1 VENLQKEFKK
11 RGAMIMSKLP
21 TKMSKQLTLPV
32 INAPMFLVSSPD
44 MVIESCKNGMIGTF
58 PLLNA
63 RTSELLENWMIRIS
77 EELDQTQKDAPTAKI
92 APWGVN
98 LIVHRTNK
106 RFEEDLE
113 LIKKYEPP
121 LVITSLGNPSD
132 VAKIVHSYGGL
143 VFSDVISLDHARK
156 AAKTGIDGLILV
168 CSGAGGHGGT
178 LNPFAFLKA
187 VKEFWDGITVLAG
200 AITTGEEILAA
211 KILGADLVYMGTRF
225 IATEESSASEEYRQ
239 MLIESTLEDL
249 IYTDAISGINGN
261 YLLPSL
267 QKAGFDIENLKKKE
281 VDLSFSESK
290 AKAWKD
296 IWSAGQGVGSIKKV
310 STIKEVVEELKAEYD
325 NALTSNESLKV

>member
-1 VENLQKEFKK
+1 
-11 RGAMIMSKLP
+11 
-21 TKMSKQLTLPV
+21 
-32 INAPMFLVSSPD
+32 MFLVSSPD
-44 MVIESCKNGMIGTF
+44 MVIESCKNGIIGTF

-63 RTSELLENWMIRIS
+63 RTSDLLENWMKHIS
-77 EELDQTQKDAPTAKI
+77 EELSNAREKDPSAKI

-121 LVITSLGNPSD
+121 VVITSLGNPSD
-132 VAKIVHSYGGL
+132 VAKIVHGYGGL

-187 VKEFWDGITVLAG
+187 VKEFWDGMTILAG
-200 AITTGEEILAA
+200 AISTGEEILAA
-211 KILGADLVYMGTRF
+211 KVLGADLVYMGTRF
-225 IATEESSASEEYRQ
+225 IATQESSASEDYRQ
-239 MLIESTLEDL
+239 MLIDSTLEDL
-249 IYTDAISGINGN
+249 VYTDAISGIKGN

-267 QKAGFDIENLKKKE
+267 QRAGFDVENLMKKDD

-296 IWSAGQGVGSIKKV
+296 IWSAGQGVGSVKKI
-310 STIKEVVEELKAEYD
+310 STIQEVVDDLKEEYKKALKTKEAM
-325 NALTSNESLKV
+325 SIIP

>member
-1 VENLQKEFKK
+1 
-11 RGAMIMSKLP
+11 MSGKLP
-21 TKMSKQLTLPV
+21 IKLSNQLSLPI

-44 MVIESCKNGMIGTF
+44 MVIESCRNGIIGTF

-77 EELDQTQKDAPTAKI
+77 KELKQVQEEDSTAKI

-121 LVITSLGNPSD
+121 VVITSLGNPND

-143 VFSDVISLDHARK
+143 VFSDVISLNHARK

-187 VKEFWDGITVLAG
+187 VKEFWDGITILAG
-200 AITTGEEILAA
+200 AISTGEEILAA

-225 IATEESSASEEYRQ
+225 IATEESSASEDYRQ
-239 MLIESTLEDL
+239 MLIDSTLEDL
-249 IYTDAISGINGN
+249 IYTDAISGIKGN

-267 QKAGFDIENLKKKE
+267 QKAGFNKENLKKKE

-296 IWSAGQGVGSIKKV
+296 IWSAGQGVGNIKKV
-310 STIKEVVEELKAEYD
+310 STIKEIIEDLRAEY
-325 NALTSNESLKV
+325 NIALTKNESLKV

>member
-1 VENLQKEFKK
+1 
-11 RGAMIMSKLP
+11 MSNKLP
-21 TKMSKQLTLPV
+21 MNLSNQLSLPV

-44 MVIESCKNGMIGTF
+44 MVIESCKNGIIGTF

-63 RTSELLENWMIRIS
+63 RTSDLLENWMKHIS
-77 EELDQTQKDAPTAKI
+77 EELSNAREKDPSAKI

-121 LVITSLGNPSD
+121 VVITSLGNPSD
-132 VAKIVHSYGGL
+132 VAKIVHGYGGL

-187 VKEFWDGITVLAG
+187 VKEFWDGMTILAG
-200 AITTGEEILAA
+200 AISTGEEILAA
-211 KILGADLVYMGTRF
+211 KVLGADLVYMGTRF
-225 IATEESSASEEYRQ
+225 IATQESSASEDYRQ
-239 MLIESTLEDL
+239 MLIDSTLEDL
-249 IYTDAISGINGN
+249 VYTDAISGIKGN

-267 QKAGFDIENLKKKE
+267 QRAGFDVENLMKKDD

-296 IWSAGQGVGSIKKV
+296 IWSAGQGVGSVKKI
-310 STIKEVVEELKAEYD
+310 STIQEVVDDLKEEYKKALKTKEAM
-325 NALTSNESLKV
+325 SIIP

>member
-1 VENLQKEFKK
+1 MKSNLPL
-11 RGAMIMSKLP
+11 KL
-21 TKMSKQLTLPV
+21 SNQLSLPV
-32 INAPMFLVSSPD
+32 INAPMFLVSSPE
-44 MVIESCKNGMIGTF
+44 MVLESCKNGIIGTF

-63 RTSELLENWMIRIS
+63 RTSDLLENWMKHIS
-77 EELDQTQKDAPTAKI
+77 EELHKSQTEDPSAKI

-121 LVITSLGNPSD
+121 VVITSLGNPSD
-132 VAKIVHSYGGL
+132 VALIVHGYGGL

-187 VKEFWDGITVLAG
+187 VKEFWDGMTILAG
-200 AITTGEEILAA
+200 AISTGEEILAA

-225 IATEESSASEEYRQ
+225 IATQESSASEEYRQ

-249 IYTDAISGINGN
+249 VYTDAISGIKGN

-267 QKAGFDIENLKKKE
+267 QRAGFDVENLMKQDSI
-281 VDLSFSESK
+281 DLSFSETK

-296 IWSAGQGVGSIKKV
+296 IWSAGQGVGSVKKI
-310 STIKEVVEELKAEYD
+310 STVKEVVDDLKSEYQK
-325 NALTSNESLKV
+325 ALDSKESISTAT

>member
-1 VENLQKEFKK
+1 
-11 RGAMIMSKLP
+11 
-21 TKMSKQLTLPV
+21 
-32 INAPMFLVSSPD
+32 MFLVSSPD
-44 MVIESCKNGMIGTF
+44 MVLESCKNGIIGTF

-63 RTSELLENWMIRIS
+63 RTSDLLENWMKHIS
-77 EELDQTQKDAPTAKI
+77 EELSKAREEDPSSKI

-106 RFEEDLE
+106 RFEEDVE

-121 LVITSLGNPSD
+121 VVITSLGNPSD
-132 VAKIVHSYGGL
+132 VAKIVHGYGGL

-187 VKEFWDGITVLAG
+187 VKEFWDGMTILAG
-200 AITTGEEILAA
+200 AISTGEEILAA

-225 IATEESSASEEYRQ
+225 IATQESSASEDYRQ

-249 IYTDAISGINGN
+249 VYTDAISGIKGN

-267 QKAGFDIENLKKKE
+267 QKAGFDVENLMKKDA

-296 IWSAGQGVGSIKKV
+296 IWSAGQGVGSVKKIA
-310 STIKEVVEELKAEYD
+310 TIQEVVDDLKAEYKKAM
-325 NALTSNESLKV
+325 NTKEAMSIIP

>member
-1 VENLQKEFKK
+1 MNKL
-11 RGAMIMSKLP
+11 SNKLP
-21 TKMSKQLTLPV
+21 MNLSNQLSLPV

-44 MVIESCKNGMIGTF
+44 MVIESCKNGIIGTF

-63 RTSELLENWMIRIS
+63 RTSDLLENWMKHIS
-77 EELDQTQKDAPTAKI
+77 EELSNAREKDPSAKI

-121 LVITSLGNPSD
+121 VVITSLGNPSD
-132 VAKIVHSYGGL
+132 VAKIVHGYGGL

-187 VKEFWDGITVLAG
+187 VKEFWDGMTILAG
-200 AITTGEEILAA
+200 AISTGEEILAA
-211 KILGADLVYMGTRF
+211 KVLGADLVYMGTRF
-225 IATEESSASEEYRQ
+225 IATQESSASEDYRQ
-239 MLIESTLEDL
+239 MLIDSTLEDL
-249 IYTDAISGINGN
+249 VYTDAISGIKGN

-267 QKAGFDIENLKKKE
+267 QRAGFDVENLMKKDD

-296 IWSAGQGVGSIKKV
+296 IWSAGQGVGSVKKI
-310 STIKEVVEELKAEYD
+310 STIQEVVDDLKEEYKKALKTKEAM
-325 NALTSNESLKV
+325 SIIP

>member
-1 VENLQKEFKK
+1 MNL
-11 RGAMIMSKLP
+11 SN
-21 TKMSKQLTLPV
+21 QLSLPV

-44 MVIESCKNGMIGTF
+44 MVIESCKNGIIGTF

-63 RTSELLENWMIRIS
+63 RTSDLLENWMKHIS
-77 EELDQTQKDAPTAKI
+77 EELSNAREKDPSAKI

-121 LVITSLGNPSD
+121 VVITSLGNPSD
-132 VAKIVHSYGGL
+132 VAKIVHGYGGL

-187 VKEFWDGITVLAG
+187 VKEFWDGMTILAG
-200 AITTGEEILAA
+200 AISTGEEILAA
-211 KILGADLVYMGTRF
+211 KVLGADLVYMGTRF
-225 IATEESSASEEYRQ
+225 IATQESSASEDYRQ
-239 MLIESTLEDL
+239 MLIDSTLEDL
-249 IYTDAISGINGN
+249 VYTDAISGIKGN

-267 QKAGFDIENLKKKE
+267 QRAGFDVENLMKKDD

-296 IWSAGQGVGSIKKV
+296 IWSAGQGVGSVKKI
-310 STIKEVVEELKAEYD
+310 STIQEVVDDLKEEYKKALKTKDAM
-325 NALTSNESLKV
+325 SIIP

>member
-1 VENLQKEFKK
+1 MN
-11 RGAMIMSKLP
+11 SKLP
-21 TKMSKQLTLPV
+21 VKLSNQLSLPV

-44 MVIESCKNGMIGTF
+44 MVVESCKNGIVGTF

-63 RTSELLENWMIRIS
+63 RTSYLLENWMIRIK
-77 EELDQTQKDAPTAKI
+77 EELHRSQQENASSKI

-106 RFEEDLE
+106 RFEEDME

-121 LVITSLGNPSD
+121 IVITSLGNPSD
-132 VAKIVHSYGGL
+132 VAKIVHNYGGL

-178 LNPFAFLKA
+178 LNPFAFLRA

-200 AITTGEEILAA
+200 AISTGEEILAA

-249 IYTDAISGINGN
+249 IYTDAISGIKGN

-267 QKAGFDIENLKKKE
+267 KRAGYDVENMLKKDS

-296 IWSAGQGVGSIKKV
+296 IWSAGQGVGSVKKV
-310 STIKEVVEELKAEYD
+310 ARIREVVEELKAEYVT
-325 NALTSNESLKV
+325 ALKLKESIKT

>member
-1 VENLQKEFKK
+1 MN
-11 RGAMIMSKLP
+11 KLP
-21 TKMSKQLTLPV
+21 NKLPMNLSNQLSLPV

-44 MVIESCKNGMIGTF
+44 MVLESCKNGIIGTF

-63 RTSELLENWMIRIS
+63 RTSDLLENWMKHIS
-77 EELDQTQKDAPTAKI
+77 EELSKAREEDPSAKI

-121 LVITSLGNPSD
+121 VVITSLGNPSD
-132 VAKIVHSYGGL
+132 VAKIVHGYGGL

-187 VKEFWDGITVLAG
+187 VKEFWDGMTILAG
-200 AITTGEEILAA
+200 AISTGEEILAA

-225 IATEESSASEEYRQ
+225 IATQESSASEDYRQ
-239 MLIESTLEDL
+239 MLIDSTLEDL
-249 IYTDAISGINGN
+249 VYTDAISGIKGN

-267 QKAGFDIENLKKKE
+267 QKAGFDVENLMKKE
-281 VDLSFSESK
+281 SIDLSFSESK

-296 IWSAGQGVGSIKKV
+296 IWSAGQGVGSVKRV
-310 STIKEVVEELKAEYD
+310 GTIQEVVDELKSEYQKALKTKEVI
-325 NALTSNESLKV
+325 SIIP

>member
-1 VENLQKEFKK
+1 
-11 RGAMIMSKLP
+11 MSKLP
-21 TKMSKQLTLPV
+21 VKMSKQLTLPV

-44 MVIESCKNGMIGTF
+44 MVIESCKNGIIGTF

-77 EELDQTQKDAPTAKI
+77 EELDQTRKDAPATKI

-121 LVITSLGNPSD
+121 VVITSLGNPSE

-178 LNPFAFLKA
+178 LNPFAFIKA

-200 AITTGEEILAA
+200 AISTGEEILAA

-225 IATEESSASEEYRQ
+225 IATEESSASTEYRQ

-267 QKAGFDIENLKKKE
+267 QKAGFDMENLRKKE
-281 VDLSFSESK
+281 IDLSFSESK

-296 IWSAGQGVGSIKKV
+296 IWSAGQGVGNVKNV
-310 STIKEVVEELKAEYD
+310 STVKKIIEELAAEY
-325 NALTSNESLKV
+325 NKALTKNESLKV

>member
-1 VENLQKEFKK
+1 
-11 RGAMIMSKLP
+11 MIVSKLP
-21 TKMSKQLTLPV
+21 KQLTLPV

-44 MVIESCKNGMIGTF
+44 MVIESCKNGIIGTF

-77 EELDQTQKDAPTAKI
+77 EELNRRKHEDPSAKI

-121 LVITSLGNPSD
+121 VVITSLGNPSD

-187 VKEFWDGITVLAG
+187 VKEFWDGITILAG
-200 AITTGEEILAA
+200 AISTGEEILAA
-211 KILGADLVYMGTRF
+211 KVLGADLVYMGTRF
-225 IATEESSASEEYRQ
+225 IATHESSASEEYRK
-239 MLIESTLEDL
+239 MLIDSTLEDL
-249 IYTDAISGINGN
+249 VYTDAISGIKGN

-267 QKAGFDIENLKKKE
+267 QRAGFDVENLMKKDSI
-281 VDLSFSESK
+281 DLSFSESK

-296 IWSAGQGVGSIKKV
+296 IWSAGQGVGSIKKI
-310 STIKEVVEELKAEYD
+310 STITEVVDELKAEFQQ
-325 NALTSNESLKV
+325 ALNNKESIITIK

>member
-1 VENLQKEFKK
+1 LNSNLPL
-11 RGAMIMSKLP
+11 SL
-21 TKMSKQLTLPV
+21 SNQLSLPV

-44 MVIESCKNGMIGTF
+44 MVLESCKNGIIGTF

-63 RTSELLENWMIRIS
+63 RTSDLLENWMKHIS
-77 EELDQTQKDAPTAKI
+77 EELNKAREENPSAKI

-121 LVITSLGNPSD
+121 VVITSLGNPSD
-132 VAKIVHSYGGL
+132 VAKIVHGYGGL

-187 VKEFWDGITVLAG
+187 VKEFWDGMTILAG
-200 AITTGEEILAA
+200 AISTGEEILAA

-225 IATEESSASEEYRQ
+225 IATQESSASKDYRQ
-239 MLIESTLEDL
+239 MLIDSTLEDL
-249 IYTDAISGINGN
+249 VYTDAISGIKGN

-267 QKAGFDIENLKKKE
+267 QKAGFDVENLMKKE
-281 VDLSFSESK
+281 SVDLSFSESK

-296 IWSAGQGVGSIKKV
+296 IWSAGQGVGSVKKV
-310 STIKEVVEELKAEYD
+310 ATIQEVVDDLKAEYKK
-325 NALTSNESLKV
+325 AMSTKEAMSIIP

>member
-1 VENLQKEFKK
+1 MNL
-11 RGAMIMSKLP
+11 STKLP
-21 TKMSKQLTLPV
+21 LNLSNQLSLPV
-32 INAPMFLVSSPD
+32 INAPMFLVSSPE
-44 MVIESCKNGMIGTF
+44 MVIESCKNGIIGTF

-63 RTSELLENWMIRIS
+63 RTSELLENWMVRIS
-77 EELDQTQKDAPTAKI
+77 EDLGKYKAEHPSERV

-121 LVITSLGNPSD
+121 VVITSLGNPSD
-132 VAKIVHSYGGL
+132 VANIVHSYGGL

-178 LNPFAFLKA
+178 LNPFAFLRA

-200 AITTGEEILAA
+200 SISTGEDILAA

-225 IATEESSASEEYRQ
+225 IAAEESSASEEYRQ

-249 IYTDAISGINGN
+249 IYTDAISGIKGN

-267 QKAGFDIENLKKKE
+267 ERAGFDISDLKKKDN

-296 IWSAGQGVGSIKKV
+296 IWSAGQGVGSVKKV
-310 STIKEVVEELKAEYD
+310 SALKSIIEELKTEYKK
-325 NALTSNESLKV
+325 ALETKEVLSSQ

>member
-1 VENLQKEFKK
+1 
-11 RGAMIMSKLP
+11 MSKLP
-21 TKMSKQLTLPV
+21 MKLSNQLTLPV
-32 INAPMFLVSSPD
+32 INAPMFLVSNPE
-44 MVIESCKNGMIGTF
+44 MVIESCKNGIVGTF

-63 RTSELLENWMIRIS
+63 RTTELLENWMIHIKEDLKHARTENQS
-77 EELDQTQKDAPTAKI
+77 DKI

-98 LIVHRTNK
+98 LIVHRTNQ

-113 LIKKYEPP
+113 LIKKHEPP
-121 LVITSLGNPSD
+121 IVITSLGNPTD
-132 VAKIVHSYGGL
+132 VAKIVHAYGGL

-178 LNPFAFLKA
+178 LNPFAFLRA
-187 VKEFWDGITVLAG
+187 VKEFWDGMTILAG
-200 AITTGEEILAA
+200 SISTGEEIMAA

-225 IATEESSASEEYRQ
+225 IATEESSASEEYQQ
-239 MLIESTLEDL
+239 MLVDSTLEDL

-267 QKAGFDIENLKKKE
+267 QKAGMDIENLKKKE

-296 IWSAGQGVGSIKKV
+296 IWSAGQGVGSIKKI
-310 STIKEVVEELKAEYD
+310 STIKEVIEELKTEYK
-325 NALTSNESLKV
+325 NALKTNDTFSTSGTTNQ

>member
-1 VENLQKEFKK
+1 MK
-11 RGAMIMSKLP
+11 GCMILTNKLP
-21 TKMSKQLTLPV
+21 MHLSSQLTLPV

-44 MVIESCKNGMIGTF
+44 MVIESCKNGIIGTF

-77 EELDQTQKDAPTAKI
+77 EELNQTQKDAPAAKI

-106 RFEEDLE
+106 RFEQDLE

-121 LVITSLGNPSD
+121 VVITSLGNPSD

-200 AITTGEEILAA
+200 AISTGEEILAA

-225 IATEESSASEEYRQ
+225 IATEESSASEDYRQ

-310 STIKEVVEELKAEYD
+310 STIEEVVKELKAEY
-325 NALTSNESLKV
+325 NAALKVKESITTN

>member
-1 VENLQKEFKK
+1 
-11 RGAMIMSKLP
+11 MSEKLP
-21 TKMSKQLTLPV
+21 LNLSNQLVLPV

-44 MVIESCKNGMIGTF
+44 MVIESCKNGIVGTF

-63 RTSELLENWMIRIS
+63 RTTELLENWMIRIS
-77 EELDQTQKDAPTAKI
+77 EELTQAQQTDPSAKI

-98 LIVHRTNK
+98 VIVHRTNK
-106 RFEEDLE
+106 RFEDDME

-121 LVITSLGNPSD
+121 IVITSLGNPSD
-132 VAKIVHSYGGL
+132 VTKIVHAYGGL

-187 VKEFWDGITVLAG
+187 VKEFWEGITVLAG
-200 AITTGEEILAA
+200 AISTGEEILAA

-225 IATEESSASEEYRQ
+225 IATEESSASEAYRQ

-249 IYTDAISGINGN
+249 IYTDAISGIKGN

-267 QKAGFDIENLKKKE
+267 QKAGIDIEQLNKKE

-296 IWSAGQGVGSIKKV
+296 IWSAGQGVGNIKKV
-310 STIKEVVEELKAEYD
+310 STVKEIVEELTKEYKQ
-325 NALTSNESLKV
+325 ALTSKEDFSMNK

>member
-1 VENLQKEFKK
+1 MNL
-11 RGAMIMSKLP
+11 SN
-21 TKMSKQLTLPV
+21 QLSLPV

-44 MVIESCKNGMIGTF
+44 MVIESCKNGIIGTF

-63 RTSELLENWMIRIS
+63 RTSDLLENWMKHIS
-77 EELDQTQKDAPTAKI
+77 EELSNAREKDPSAKI

-121 LVITSLGNPSD
+121 VVITSLGNPSD
-132 VAKIVHSYGGL
+132 VAKIVHGYGGL

-187 VKEFWDGITVLAG
+187 VKEFWDGMTILAG
-200 AITTGEEILAA
+200 AISTGEEILAA
-211 KILGADLVYMGTRF
+211 KVLGADLVYMGTRF
-225 IATEESSASEEYRQ
+225 IATQESSASEDYRQ
-239 MLIESTLEDL
+239 MLIDSTLEDL
-249 IYTDAISGINGN
+249 VYTDAISGIKGN

-267 QKAGFDIENLKKKE
+267 QRAGFDVENLMKKDD

-296 IWSAGQGVGSIKKV
+296 IWSAGQGVGSVKKI
-310 STIKEVVEELKAEYD
+310 STIQEVVDDLKEEYKKALKTKEAM
-325 NALTSNESLKV
+325 SIIP

>member
-1 VENLQKEFKK
+1 
-11 RGAMIMSKLP
+11 MSDKLP
-21 TKMSKQLTLPV
+21 LSLSNHLTLPV
-32 INAPMFLVSSPD
+32 INAPMFLVSSPE
-44 MVIESCKNGMIGTF
+44 MVIESCKNGIIGTF

-77 EELDQTQKDAPTAKI
+77 EELKQIQQEDPSAKI

-106 RFEEDLE
+106 RFDEDLE

-121 LVITSLGNPSD
+121 VVITSLGNPSD
-132 VAKIVHSYGGL
+132 VAKVVHSYGGL
-143 VFSDVISLDHARK
+143 VISDVISVDHARK

-200 AITTGEEILAA
+200 AISTGEEILAA
-211 KILGADLVYMGTRF
+211 KVLGADLVYMGTRF

-310 STIKEVVEELKAEYD
+310 STVKEVVEVLMAEYTI
-325 NALTSNESLKV
+325 AFKKMSL

>member
-1 VENLQKEFKK
+1 MN
-11 RGAMIMSKLP
+11 SKLP
-21 TKMSKQLTLPV
+21 MKLSNQLSLPV

-44 MVIESCKNGMIGTF
+44 MVVESCKNGIIGTF

-63 RTSELLENWMIRIS
+63 RTSDLLENWMVRIK
-77 EELDQTQKDAPTAKI
+77 EELYQSLQENPTARI

-106 RFEEDLE
+106 RFEEDME

-121 LVITSLGNPSD
+121 IVITSLGNPSD
-132 VAKIVHSYGGL
+132 VAKIVHGYGGL

-200 AITTGEEILAA
+200 AISTGEEILAA

-225 IATEESSASEEYRQ
+225 IATKESSASEEYRQ

-249 IYTDAISGINGN
+249 IYTDAISGIKGN

-267 QKAGFDIENLKKKE
+267 KKAGYDVENMLKKDS

-296 IWSAGQGVGSIKKV
+296 IWSAGQGVGNIKKI
-310 STIKEVVEELKAEYD
+310 STIKEVVEELKTEYKY
-325 NALTSNESLKV
+325 ALQSQESLGVK

>member
-1 VENLQKEFKK
+1 MK
-11 RGAMIMSKLP
+11 GCMILTNKLP
-21 TKMSKQLTLPV
+21 MHLSSQLTLPV

-44 MVIESCKNGMIGTF
+44 MVIESCKNGIIGTF

-77 EELDQTQKDAPTAKI
+77 EELNQTQKDAPAAKI

-106 RFEEDLE
+106 RFEQDLE

-121 LVITSLGNPSD
+121 VVITSLGNPSD
-132 VAKIVHSYGGL
+132 VAKIVHSNGGL

-200 AITTGEEILAA
+200 AISTGEEILAA

-225 IATEESSASEEYRQ
+225 IATEESSASEDYRQ

-249 IYTDAISGINGN
+249 IYTDAISGIKGN

-310 STIKEVVEELKAEYD
+310 TTIEEVVEELKAEY
-325 NALTSNESLKV
+325 NTALKLKESMTTN

>member
-1 VENLQKEFKK
+1 MNL
-11 RGAMIMSKLP
+11 SN
-21 TKMSKQLTLPV
+21 QLSLPV

-44 MVIESCKNGMIGTF
+44 MVIESCKNGIIGTF

-63 RTSELLENWMIRIS
+63 RTSDLLENWMKHIS
-77 EELDQTQKDAPTAKI
+77 EELNKARVEDLSAKI

-106 RFEEDLE
+106 RFEEDVE

-121 LVITSLGNPSD
+121 VVITSLGNPSD
-132 VAKIVHSYGGL
+132 VAKIVHGYGGL

-187 VKEFWDGITVLAG
+187 VKEFWDGMTILAG
-200 AITTGEEILAA
+200 AISTGEEILAA

-225 IATEESSASEEYRQ
+225 IATQESSASEDYRQ
-239 MLIESTLEDL
+239 MLIDSTLEDVV
-249 IYTDAISGINGN
+249 YTDAISGIKGN

-267 QKAGFDIENLKKKE
+267 QKAGFDVENLMKKE
-281 VDLSFSESK
+281 SVDLSFSESK

-296 IWSAGQGVGSIKKV
+296 IWSAGQGVGSVKKIA
-310 STIKEVVEELKAEYD
+310 TIQEVVDDLKAEYKK
-325 NALTSNESLKV
+325 AMSTKEAMSIIP

>member
-1 VENLQKEFKK
+1 MNSNLPL
-11 RGAMIMSKLP
+11 SL
-21 TKMSKQLTLPV
+21 SNQLSLPV

-44 MVIESCKNGMIGTF
+44 MVLESCKNGIIGTF

-63 RTSELLENWMIRIS
+63 RTSDLLENWMKHIS
-77 EELDQTQKDAPTAKI
+77 DELSKAREEDPSAKI

-121 LVITSLGNPSD
+121 VVITSLGNPSD
-132 VAKIVHSYGGL
+132 VAKIVHGYGGL

-187 VKEFWDGITVLAG
+187 VKEFWDGMTILAG
-200 AITTGEEILAA
+200 AISTGEEILAA

-225 IATEESSASEEYRQ
+225 IATQESSASEDYRQ
-239 MLIESTLEDL
+239 MLIDSTLEDL
-249 IYTDAISGINGN
+249 VYTDAISGIKGN

-267 QKAGFDIENLKKKE
+267 QKAGFDVENLKQKDSI
-281 VDLSFSESK
+281 DLSFSESK

-296 IWSAGQGVGSIKKV
+296 IWSAGQGVGSVKKV
-310 STIKEVVEELKAEYD
+310 ATIQEVVDDLKAEYKKAM
-325 NALTSNESLKV
+325 NTKEAMSIIP

>member
-1 VENLQKEFKK
+1 MFN
-11 RGAMIMSKLP
+11 KLP
-21 TKMSKQLTLPV
+21 LSLSNQLTLPV

-44 MVIESCKNGMIGTF
+44 MVVESCKNGIIGTL

-77 EELDQTQKDAPTAKI
+77 EELKQVQQENPAAKI

-121 LVITSLGNPSD
+121 VVITSLGNPSD

-187 VKEFWDGITVLAG
+187 VKEFWDGITILAG
-200 AITTGEEILAA
+200 AISTGEEILAA

-249 IYTDAISGINGN
+249 IYTDTISGINGN

-310 STIKEVVEELKAEYD
+310 STIKEVVDELKTEYK
-325 NALTSNESLKV
+325 NALQSQEFSEVK

>member
-1 VENLQKEFKK
+1 
-11 RGAMIMSKLP
+11 
-21 TKMSKQLTLPV
+21 
-32 INAPMFLVSSPD
+32 
-44 MVIESCKNGMIGTF
+44 MVIESCKNGIIGTF

-63 RTSELLENWMIRIS
+63 RTSDLLENWMKHIS
-77 EELDQTQKDAPTAKI
+77 EELSNAREKDPSAKI

-121 LVITSLGNPSD
+121 VVITSLGNPSD
-132 VAKIVHSYGGL
+132 VAKIVHGYGGL

-187 VKEFWDGITVLAG
+187 VKEFWDGMTILAG
-200 AITTGEEILAA
+200 AISTGEEILAA
-211 KILGADLVYMGTRF
+211 KVLGADLVYMGTRF
-225 IATEESSASEEYRQ
+225 IATQESSASEDYRQ
-239 MLIESTLEDL
+239 MLIDSTLEDL
-249 IYTDAISGINGN
+249 VYTDAISGIKGN

-267 QKAGFDIENLKKKE
+267 QRAGFDVENLMKKDD

-296 IWSAGQGVGSIKKV
+296 IWSAGQGVGSVKKI
-310 STIKEVVEELKAEYD
+310 STIQEVVDDLKEEYKKALKTKEAM
-325 NALTSNESLKV
+325 SIIP

>member
-1 VENLQKEFKK
+1 MNKL
-11 RGAMIMSKLP
+11 SNKLP
-21 TKMSKQLTLPV
+21 MNLSNQLSLPV

-44 MVIESCKNGMIGTF
+44 MVIESCKNGIIGTF

-63 RTSELLENWMIRIS
+63 RTSDLLENWMKHIS
-77 EELDQTQKDAPTAKI
+77 EELSNAREKDPSAKI

-121 LVITSLGNPSD
+121 VVITSLGNPSD
-132 VAKIVHSYGGL
+132 VAKIVHGYGGL

-187 VKEFWDGITVLAG
+187 VKEFWDGMTILAG
-200 AITTGEEILAA
+200 AISTGEEILAA
-211 KILGADLVYMGTRF
+211 KVLGADLVYMGTRF
-225 IATEESSASEEYRQ
+225 IATQESSASEDYRQ
-239 MLIESTLEDL
+239 MLIDSTLEDL
-249 IYTDAISGINGN
+249 VYTDAISGIKGN

-267 QKAGFDIENLKKKE
+267 QRAGFDVENLMKKDD

-296 IWSAGQGVGSIKKV
+296 IWSAGQGVGSVKKI
-310 STIKEVVEELKAEYD
+310 STIQEVVDELKEEYKK
-325 NALTSNESLKV
+325 ALRTREAMSIIP

>member
-1 VENLQKEFKK
+1 MNSNLPL
-11 RGAMIMSKLP
+11 SL
-21 TKMSKQLTLPV
+21 SNQLSLPV

-44 MVIESCKNGMIGTF
+44 MVLESCKNGIIGTF

-63 RTSELLENWMIRIS
+63 RTSDLLENWMKHIS
-77 EELDQTQKDAPTAKI
+77 EELDKAKEEDPSAKI

-106 RFEEDLE
+106 RFEEDVE

-121 LVITSLGNPSD
+121 VVITSLGNPSD
-132 VAKIVHSYGGL
+132 VAKIVHGYGGL

-187 VKEFWDGITVLAG
+187 VKEFWDGMTILAG
-200 AITTGEEILAA
+200 AISTGEEILAA

-225 IATEESSASEEYRQ
+225 IATQESSASEDYRQ

-249 IYTDAISGINGN
+249 VYTDAISGIKGN

-267 QKAGFDIENLKKKE
+267 QKAGFDVENLMKKDSI
-281 VDLSFSESK
+281 DLSFSESK

-296 IWSAGQGVGSIKKV
+296 IWSAGQGVGSVKKI
-310 STIKEVVEELKAEYD
+310 STIQEVVNDLKAEYKK
-325 NALTSNESLKV
+325 ALNTKEAMSIIP

>member
-1 VENLQKEFKK
+1 MNKLSK
-11 RGAMIMSKLP
+11 KLP
-21 TKMSKQLTLPV
+21 LNLSNHLSLPV

-44 MVIESCKNGMIGTF
+44 MVIESCKNGIIGTF

-63 RTSELLENWMIRIS
+63 RTSDLLENWMKHIS
-77 EELDQTQKDAPTAKI
+77 EELSNAREENPSAKV

-106 RFEEDLE
+106 RFEEDVE

-121 LVITSLGNPSD
+121 VVITSLGNPSD
-132 VAKIVHSYGGL
+132 VAKIVHGYGGL

-187 VKEFWDGITVLAG
+187 VKEFWDGMTILAG
-200 AITTGEEILAA
+200 AISTGEEILAA

-225 IATEESSASEEYRQ
+225 IATQESSASEDYRQ
-239 MLIESTLEDL
+239 MLIDSTLEDL
-249 IYTDAISGINGN
+249 VYTDAISGIKGN

-267 QKAGFDIENLKKKE
+267 QKAGFDVENLMKKDS

-296 IWSAGQGVGSIKKV
+296 IWSAGQGVGCVKKIA
-310 STIKEVVEELKAEYD
+310 TIQEVVDDLKAEYKK
-325 NALTSNESLKV
+325 AMSTKEAMSIIP

>member
-1 VENLQKEFKK
+1 
-11 RGAMIMSKLP
+11 MSN
-21 TKMSKQLTLPV
+21 QLSLPV

-44 MVIESCKNGMIGTF
+44 MVIESCKNGIIGTF

-63 RTSELLENWMIRIS
+63 RTSDLLENWMKHIS
-77 EELDQTQKDAPTAKI
+77 DEIKKTREDNPSSKI

-121 LVITSLGNPSD
+121 IVITSLGNPSD
-132 VAKIVHSYGGL
+132 VAKIVHGYGGL

-187 VKEFWDGITVLAG
+187 VKEFWDGITILAG
-200 AITTGEEILAA
+200 AISTGEEILAA
-211 KILGADLVYMGTRF
+211 KIIGADLVYMGTRF
-225 IATEESSASEEYRQ
+225 IATLESSASDEYRK

-249 IYTDAISGINGN
+249 VYTDAISGIKGN

-267 QKAGFDIENLKKKE
+267 QKAGFDIENLMKKGA

-296 IWSAGQGVGSIKKV
+296 IWSAGQGVGSIKKI
-310 STIKEVVEELKAEYD
+310 STIKEVVDELKAEYQK
-325 NALTSNESLKV
+325 ALQLKEVITSNK

>member
-1 VENLQKEFKK
+1 
-11 RGAMIMSKLP
+11 
-21 TKMSKQLTLPV
+21 
-32 INAPMFLVSSPD
+32 MFLVSSPD
-44 MVIESCKNGMIGTF
+44 MVLESCMNGIIGTF

-63 RTSELLENWMIRIS
+63 RTSDLLENWMKHIS
-77 EELDQTQKDAPTAKI
+77 EELSKAREEDPSAKI

-121 LVITSLGNPSD
+121 VVITSLGNPSD
-132 VAKIVHSYGGL
+132 VAKIVHGYGGL

-178 LNPFAFLKA
+178 LNPFAFLRA
-187 VKEFWDGITVLAG
+187 VKEFWDGMTILAG
-200 AITTGEEILAA
+200 AISTGEEILAA

-225 IATEESSASEEYRQ
+225 IATQESSASEDYRQ
-239 MLIESTLEDL
+239 MLIDSTLEDL
-249 IYTDAISGINGN
+249 VYTDAISGIKGN

-267 QKAGFDIENLKKKE
+267 QKAGFDVENLMKKDSI
-281 VDLSFSESK
+281 DLSFSESK

-296 IWSAGQGVGSIKKV
+296 IWSAGQGVGSVKKIA
-310 STIKEVVEELKAEYD
+310 TIQEVVDDLKAEYKRAM
-325 NALTSNESLKV
+325 NTKEAMSIIP

>member
-1 VENLQKEFKK
+1 MN
-11 RGAMIMSKLP
+11 KLP
-21 TKMSKQLTLPV
+21 NKLPMNLSNQLSLPV

-44 MVIESCKNGMIGTF
+44 MVLESCKNGIIGTF

-63 RTSELLENWMIRIS
+63 RTSELLENWMKHIS
-77 EELDQTQKDAPTAKI
+77 EELSEAREEDPSARI

-106 RFEEDLE
+106 RFDEDLE

-121 LVITSLGNPSD
+121 VVITSLGNPSD
-132 VAKIVHSYGGL
+132 VAKIVQGYGGL

-187 VKEFWDGITVLAG
+187 VKEFWDGMTILAG
-200 AITTGEEILAA
+200 AISTGEEILAA

-225 IATEESSASEEYRQ
+225 IATQESSASEDYRQ
-239 MLIESTLEDL
+239 MLIDSTLED
-249 IYTDAISGINGN
+249 IVYTDAISGIKGN

-267 QKAGFDIENLKKKE
+267 QKAGFDVENLMKKE
-281 VDLSFSESK
+281 SVDLSFSESK

-296 IWSAGQGVGSIKKV
+296 IWSAGQGVGSVKKV
-310 STIKEVVEELKAEYD
+310 STIQEVVDELKSEYQKALKTKEVI
-325 NALTSNESLKV
+325 SIIP

>member
-1 VENLQKEFKK
+1 MN
-11 RGAMIMSKLP
+11 SKLP
-21 TKMSKQLTLPV
+21 MKLSNQLSLPV

-44 MVIESCKNGMIGTF
+44 MVVESCKNGIIGTF

-63 RTSELLENWMIRIS
+63 RTSDLLENWMVRIKD
-77 EELDQTQKDAPTAKI
+77 ELHQSQQENASAKI

-106 RFEEDLE
+106 RFEEDME

-121 LVITSLGNPSD
+121 IVITSLGNPSD
-132 VAKIVHSYGGL
+132 VAKIVHGYGGL

-200 AITTGEEILAA
+200 AISTGEEILAA

-249 IYTDAISGINGN
+249 IYTDAISGIKGN
-261 YLLPSL
+261 YLIPSL
-267 QKAGFDIENLKKKE
+267 KRAGYDVENMLKKE
-281 VDLSFSESK
+281 SVDLSFSESK

-296 IWSAGQGVGSIKKV
+296 IWSAGQGVGSVKKV
-310 STIKEVVEELKAEYD
+310 SRVKDVVDELTLEYK
-325 NALTSNESLKV
+325 NALQSQEFLGVK

>member
-1 VENLQKEFKK
+1 M
-11 RGAMIMSKLP
+11 ASKLP
-21 TKMSKQLTLPV
+21 IKMSKQLVLPI
-32 INAPMFLVSSPD
+32 INAPMFLVSSPE
-44 MVIESCKNGMIGTF
+44 MVIESCKNGIIGSF

-63 RTSELLENWMIRIS
+63 RTSEMLENWMIRIKD
-77 EELDQTQKDAPTAKI
+77 ELNIYQPENQEAKT

-106 RFEEDLE
+106 RFEEDLA

-121 LVITSLGNPSD
+121 IVITSLGNPTD
-132 VAKIVHSYGGL
+132 VAAIVHEYGGL
-143 VFSDVISLDHARK
+143 VFSDVITLDHARK

-178 LNPFAFLKA
+178 LNPFAFLRA
-187 VKEFWDGITVLAG
+187 VKEFWDGITILAG
-200 AITTGEEILAA
+200 SISTGEDILAA

-225 IATEESSASEEYRQ
+225 IATKESSASSEYQQ

-267 QKAGFDIENLKKKE
+267 QKAGYDIEALKKKE
-281 VDLSFSESK
+281 SIDLSFSESK

-310 STIKEVVEELKAEYD
+310 SAISLIVEDLKEEYQ
-325 NALTSNESLKV
+325 NALLSKEDFKL

>member
-1 VENLQKEFKK
+1 
-11 RGAMIMSKLP
+11 MSN
-21 TKMSKQLTLPV
+21 QLTLPV

-44 MVIESCKNGMIGTF
+44 MVIESCKNGIMGTF

-63 RTSELLENWMIRIS
+63 RTTELLENWMIRIT
-77 EELDQTQKDAPTAKI
+77 EELETIKREDPTAKI

-106 RFEEDLE
+106 RFQEDLE
-113 LIKKYEPP
+113 LIKKYKPP
-121 LVITSLGNPSD
+121 IVITSLGNPTD
-132 VAKIVHSYGGL
+132 VATIVHSYGGF

-178 LNPFAFLKA
+178 LNPFAFLRA
-187 VKEFWDGITVLAG
+187 VKEFWDGITILAG
-200 AITTGEEILAA
+200 AISTGEDILAA

-225 IATEESSASEEYRQ
+225 IATEESSASEDYRQ
-239 MLIESTLEDL
+239 MMIESTLEDL

-267 QKAGFDIENLKKKE
+267 QKAGFDLENLKKKDA

-296 IWSAGQGVGSIKKV
+296 IWSAGQGVGSVKKV
-310 STIKEVVEELKAEYD
+310 STVEEVVEELKLEYTQAMKLKD
-325 NALTSNESLKV
+325 SLMII

>member
-1 VENLQKEFKK
+1 
-11 RGAMIMSKLP
+11 MSNKLP
-21 TKMSKQLTLPV
+21 LSLSNQLSLPV

-44 MVIESCKNGMIGTF
+44 MVIESCKNGIIGTF

-63 RTSELLENWMIRIS
+63 RTSDLLENWMTHIS
-77 EELDQTQKDAPTAKI
+77 KELKKTREENPSSKI

-121 LVITSLGNPSD
+121 IVITSLGNPSD
-132 VAKIVHSYGGL
+132 VAKIVHGYGGL

-187 VKEFWDGITVLAG
+187 VKELWDGITILAG
-200 AITTGEEILAA
+200 AVSTGEEILAA
-211 KILGADLVYMGTRF
+211 KIIGADLVYMGTRF
-225 IATEESSASEEYRQ
+225 IATLESSASDEYRQ

-249 IYTDAISGINGN
+249 VYTDAISGIKGN

-267 QKAGFDIENLKKKE
+267 QKAGFDIENLMKKDA

-296 IWSAGQGVGSIKKV
+296 IWSAGQGVGSIKKI
-310 STIKEVVEELKAEYD
+310 STIKEVVDELKAEYQK
-325 NALTSNESLKV
+325 ALQSKEVISSNN

>member
-1 VENLQKEFKK
+1 MNSNLPL
-11 RGAMIMSKLP
+11 SL
-21 TKMSKQLTLPV
+21 SNQLSLPV

-44 MVIESCKNGMIGTF
+44 MVLESCKNGIIGTF

-63 RTSELLENWMIRIS
+63 RTSDLLENWMKHIS
-77 EELDQTQKDAPTAKI
+77 EELSKAREEDPSAKI

-121 LVITSLGNPSD
+121 VVITSLGNPSD
-132 VAKIVHSYGGL
+132 VAKIVHGYGGL

-187 VKEFWDGITVLAG
+187 VKEFWDGMTILAG
-200 AITTGEEILAA
+200 AISTGEEILAA

-225 IATEESSASEEYRQ
+225 IATQESSASEDYRQ

-249 IYTDAISGINGN
+249 VYTDAISGIKGN

-267 QKAGFDIENLKKKE
+267 QKAGFDVENLMKKDS

-296 IWSAGQGVGSIKKV
+296 IWSAGQGVGSVKKV
-310 STIKEVVEELKAEYD
+310 ATIQEVVDDLKAEYKK
-325 NALTSNESLKV
+325 ALNTKEAMSIIP